1 MMNLPPVLQK
11 RMQQMIKQ
19 RYGTPENML
28 NDMKNFAGNN
38 PALKNALDL
47 FEKGDTKG
55 LEQIQNNLFEQKKI
69 NPMEIIQNFF
79 GIK

>member
-1 MMNLPPVLQK
+1 MMNLPPMVQK
-11 RMQQMIKQ
+11 KMQQMIQQK
-19 RYGTPENML
+19 YGTPENML

-55 LEQIQNNLFEQKKI
+55 LEQMQNNLFDQKKI
-69 NPMEIIQNFF
+69 NPINMLQNFLSM
-79 GIK
+79 K

>member
-1 MMNLPPVLQK
+1 MMNLPPMLHQ
-11 RMQQMIKQ
+11 RMQQMIQQ

-47 FEKGDTKG
+47 FEKGDIKG
-55 LEQIQNNLFEQKKI
+55 LEQVQNNLFEQKKI
-69 NPMEIIQNFF
+69 NPMNMIQNFF
-79 GIK
+79 GMK

>member
-1 MMNLPPVLQK
+1 MMNLPPIVQK
-11 RMQQMIKQ
+11 KIQQMIQQ

-28 NDMKNFAGNN
+28 NDMKSFAGNN

-55 LEQIQNNLFEQKKI
+55 LEQMQNNLFEQKKI
-69 NPMEIIQNFF
+69 NPINMLQNFLSM
-79 GIK
+79 K

>member
-1 MMNLPPVLQK
+1 MMNLPPVIQQ
-11 RMQQMIKQ
+11 RMQQMIQ
-19 RYGTPENML
+19 NRYGTPKNML
-28 NDMKNFAGNN
+28 NDMKKFAGNN

-69 NPMEIIQNFF
+69 DPMSMLQNFF
-79 GIK
+79 GMK

>member
-1 MMNLPPVLQK
+1 MMNLPPSIQQ
-11 RMQQMIKQ
+11 RMQQMIQQ

-28 NDMKNFAGNN
+28 NDMKKFAGSN

-69 NPMEIIQNFF
+69 NPMNLMKNFF
-79 GIK
+79 GMK

>member
-1 MMNLPPVLQK
+1 MMNLPPMVQK
-11 RMQQMIKQ
+11 KMQQMIQQ

-28 NDMKNFAGNN
+28 NDMKKFAGNN

-55 LEQIQNNLFEQKKI
+55 LEQMQNNLFDQKKI
-69 NPMEIIQNFF
+69 NPINMLQNFLSM
-79 GIK
+79 K